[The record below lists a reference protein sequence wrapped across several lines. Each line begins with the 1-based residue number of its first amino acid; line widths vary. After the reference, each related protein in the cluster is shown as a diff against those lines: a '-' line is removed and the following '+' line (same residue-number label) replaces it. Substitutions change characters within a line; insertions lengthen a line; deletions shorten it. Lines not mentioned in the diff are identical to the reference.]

1 MVHTLLN
8 LRTFP
13 NSAKKASQ
21 GKMSRVSSLNEPR
34 VGELHFRNV
43 PFSLID
49 VWICFQQKTYWGA
62 KKVNLVHKERK
73 AIVFGNQQ
81 KWQDNKLENSNQTQ
95 GRINSFK

>member
-49 VWICFQQKTYWGA
+49 V
-62 KKVNLVHKERK
+62 
-73 AIVFGNQQ
+73 
-81 KWQDNKLENSNQTQ
+81 
-95 GRINSFK
+95 